1 MRKTKI
7 KVCPDCEGF
16 GFVWIDDPDDFNED
30 PDIIQVTCR
39 VCDGEGE
46 VLHEVV
52 TVVRPG

>member
-7 KVCPDCEGF
+7 KVCPNCEGF